1 VRRRVTLL
9 DWAALDDLGWSLATP
24 GDANANGVVNFADYQ
39 ALERGFAR
47 PNATWAS
54 GDFNEDGVVSF
65 ADFKILYDNM
75 GLRADGT
82 LAPTAEADRA
92 ALAALAG
99 AFGGEV
105 PEPGGVVLGVLG
117 VGWVVRRRRRG

>member
-1 VRRRVTLL
+1 
-9 DWAALDDLGWSLATP
+9 
-24 GDANANGVVNFADYQ
+24 VVNFADYQ
-39 ALERGFAR
+39 ALERGFGK
-47 PNATWAS
+47 PDATWAS

-82 LAPTAEADRA
+82 YAPTAEVDRA
-92 ALAALAG
+92 ALAPLAG

-105 PEPGGVVLGVLG
+105 PEPGGMGIVLGIA
-117 VGWVVRRRRRG
+117 WVVMGRRRQ